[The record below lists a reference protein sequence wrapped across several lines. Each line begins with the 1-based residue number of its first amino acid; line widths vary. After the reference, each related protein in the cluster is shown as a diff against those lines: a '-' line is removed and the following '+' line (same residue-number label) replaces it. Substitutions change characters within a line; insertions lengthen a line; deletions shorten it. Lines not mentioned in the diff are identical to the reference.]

1 MRDYTHYNNTTI
13 GFSAATDAEL
23 FHLIRDYDPWQRMVV
38 LTMDEMYICEGVVYD
53 KHTGEVIGFSDMGDI
68 TNHLQRY
75 LDIIRT

>member
-1 MRDYTHYNNTTI
+1 M
-13 GFSAATDAEL
+13 
-23 FHLIRDYDPWQRMVV
+23 